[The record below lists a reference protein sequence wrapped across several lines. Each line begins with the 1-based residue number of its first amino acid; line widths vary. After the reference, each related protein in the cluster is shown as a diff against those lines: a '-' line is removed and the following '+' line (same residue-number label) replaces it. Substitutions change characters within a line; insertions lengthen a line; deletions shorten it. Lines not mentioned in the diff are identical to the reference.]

1 MYGLEKLD
9 RDLPMSSDNL
19 ILSAQ
24 DISKS
29 YRIYEAPIDR
39 LKQSLT
45 NGLRGMVGKPPR
57 HYFREFWAL
66 EDVSFDI
73 HRGETVGIIG
83 RNGAGKST
91 LLQIICGTLM
101 PTRGS
106 LQVNGKI
113 SALLELGAGFNPEF
127 TGRDNV
133 MLSGA
138 ILGLD
143 RDAIL
148 EKFDDIAAFA
158 DIGQFIDQPV
168 KTYSSGMY
176 VRLAFSVAAHV
187 GPELLVVDEALAV
200 GDSVFQAKCMNRI
213 RRMMDDGLSLLFV
226 SHDISAIK
234 SLCSKAVLLEQG
246 KMLSFGETSN
256 VANIY
261 TGIVHERKAHD
272 ESQFDKSASI
282 ERLGD
287 KAAEYLSVEVV
298 DQFGRA
304 KETFLHGEDIWVSA
318 SLKINEP
325 AKMVGLGLHVRDRTG
340 ADVAYIDNLLESRYL
355 RDVNKG
361 DVYKLKWRIPCVFV
375 RGRYDIA
382 TVVSRPG
389 LDANPDSDIAEDYVI
404 ADFVAVAAQFGV
416 AGDWNIYGNLRL
428 GVLED
433 IQFLTQELEVA
444 EKSSETI
451 RMLTDVDIT
460 TSPLMLHAGCGQ
472 NIIPGWINVDVYGGS
487 EVYRWDFTKGLPFS
501 ESTVDL
507 VYTEHFIEHL
517 EKDDGL
523 VFLTEVCRVLKP
535 GGVLRLSTPSLDY
548 LIQCYADGKVDE
560 WSDLGW
566 VVSDTAELVNGSMR
580 NWGHKYLYNAP
591 ALIDILER
599 AGFSKVIP
607 VSWGKSEHESLR
619 NLECRPFHS
628 ELIFEARK

>member
-1 MYGLEKLD
+1 
-9 RDLPMSSDNL
+9 MSSDNL
-19 ILSAQ
+19 ILSARN
-24 DISKS
+24 ISKS
-29 YRIYEAPIDR
+29 FRIYNAPIDR
-39 LKQSLT
+39 LKQSVT
-45 NGLRGMVGKPPR
+45 NGVRGLLGSSPK

-73 HRGETVGIIG
+73 RRGETVGVIG

-91 LLQIICGTLM
+91 LLQIICGTLT
-101 PTRGS
+101 PTHGT

-143 RDAIL
+143 KETIL
-148 EKFDDIAAFA
+148 QKFDEIAAFA

-187 GPELLVVDEALAV
+187 EPELLVVDEALAV
-200 GDSVFQAKCMNRI
+200 GDSVFQAKCMNKI
-213 RRMMDDGLSLLFV
+213 RRMMNDGLSLLFV

-256 VANIY
+256 VANMY

-304 KETFLHGEDIWVSA
+304 KETFMHGEEVWVSA
-318 SLKINEP
+318 TLKVNES
-325 AKMVGLGLHVRDRTG
+325 AKMIGLGLHVRDRTG
-340 ADVAYIDNLLESRYL
+340 ADVAYIDNLLERRYL
-355 RDVNKG
+355 KDVGKG

-382 TVVSRPG
+382 AVVSRPG
-389 LDANPDSDIAEDYVI
+389 VDADPNSTIAEDYVI
-404 ADFVAVAAQFGV
+404 SDFVAVAAQFGV

-428 GVLED
+428 GTLED
-433 IQFLTQELEVA
+433 VQFLTQELIDADGAPE
-444 EKSSETI
+444 SQI
-451 RMLTDVDIT
+451 RMLSDVDSA
-460 TSPLMLHAGCGQ
+460 TSPLMLHAGCGL
-472 NIIPGWINVDVYGGS
+472 NIIPGWINVDVFGGPD
-487 EVYRWDFTKGLPFS
+487 VYRWDFTKGLPFS
-501 ESTVDL
+501 DSTVDM

-517 EKDDGL
+517 TKEDGL
-523 VFLTEVCRVLKP
+523 AFLTEICRVLKP
-535 GGVLRLSTPSLDY
+535 GGVLRLSTPSLDF
-548 LIQCYADGKVDE
+548 LVECYSEGKVDE
-560 WSDLGW
+560 WSDMGW
-566 VVSDTAELVNGSMR
+566 VVDNTADLVNGSMR
-580 NWGHKYLYNAP
+580 NWGHKYLYNSS
-591 ALIDILER
+591 ALIEILEN
-599 AGFSKVIP
+599 AGFSEVISVP
-607 VSWGKSEHESLR
+607 WHESTHESLR

-628 ELIFEARK
+628 ELIFEAKK